1 MQPMRILTTLDAHAG
16 GEPLRIVVSGLAPLR
31 GQTILE
37 RRREML
43 QQHDDVR
50 RALMWE
56 PRGHADMYG
65 AILTPPVTPAAD
77 YGVLFM
83 HNEGYS
89 TMCGHGIIA
98 LTTAL
103 IETGQFPVTGEE
115 TTIGFDSP
123 AGFIRSVATV
133 RDGRVVQAAF
143 ENVPSFVYADA
154 VEVAIGERQVTVPIV
169 FGGAFY
175 ALVEAEIAGLRVHP
189 DDIRELIDFG
199 MAIKHGIEAQMEV
212 VHPLEADLRGIYG
225 TIITGP
231 PTEGADG
238 RNVTIFADGEV
249 DRSPCGTGTA
259 ARLAWLYATGVIRL
273 REPWVHESIIG
284 TRFTGRV
291 LRETTV
297 AGRPAIIPEIAGRGY
312 LTGTSTFM
320 IDPDDPVGDGFLV
333 RPGST
338 R

>member
-1 MQPMRILTTLDAHAG
+1 MKTTRVLTTIEAHAG
-16 GEPLRIVVSGLAPLR
+16 GEPLRIVTSGLAPLR
-31 GQTILE
+31 GHTILE
-37 RRREML
+37 RRQEML
-43 QQHDDVR
+43 EQHDDVR

-65 AILTPPVTPAAD
+65 AILTPPVTPDAD

-98 LTTAL
+98 LTTVL
-103 IETGQFPVTGEE
+103 IETGQFPATGER

-123 AGFIRSVATV
+123 AGFIRAVATV
-133 RDGRVVQAAF
+133 CDGRVVEATF

-154 VEVAIGERQVTVPIV
+154 VEVTTNRGTFTTPVV

-175 ALVEAEIAGLRVHP
+175 ALVDAEAAGLRIDP
-189 DDIRELIDFG
+189 NDIRELIDFG
-199 MAIKHGIEAQMEV
+199 MAIKHAIEARMDV
-212 VHPLEADLRGIYG
+212 VHPLEPELRDIYG

-231 PTEGADG
+231 PSAGADG

-259 ARLAWLYATGVIRL
+259 ARLAWLYATDALGL
-273 REPWVHESIIG
+273 GEPWIHESIVG

-291 LRETTV
+291 LRETDV
-297 AGRPAIIPEIAGRGY
+297 AGRPAIVPEIGGRGY
-312 LTGTSTFM
+312 LTGTSTFT
-320 IDPDDPVGDGFLV
+320 IDPDDPVAGGFLV
-333 RPGST
+333 RPGSS

>member
-1 MQPMRILTTLDAHAG
+1 MRTVRMLTTIEAHAG
-16 GEPLRIVVSGLAPLR
+16 GEPLRIITSGVPPLR

-43 QQHDDVR
+43 EQHDDVR

-65 AILTPPVTPAAD
+65 ALLTPPVTADAD

-98 LTTAL
+98 LTTVL
-103 IETGQFPVTGEE
+103 IETGQFPVSGDTA
-115 TTIGFDSP
+115 TIGYDSP
-123 AGFIRSVATV
+123 AGFIRATASIA
-133 RDGRVVQAAF
+133 DGRVETVAF
-143 ENVPSFVYADA
+143 ENVPSFVFNDGID
-154 VEVAIGERQVTVPIV
+154 VETTRGMHRVPVV

-175 ALVEAEIAGLRVHP
+175 ALIDAAALGLEVRR
-189 DDIRELIDFG
+189 DDIRDLIDIG
-199 MAIKHGIEAQMEV
+199 MEIKRAIEAQVEV
-212 VHPLEADLRGIYG
+212 VHPDEPDLRGIYG
-225 TIITGP
+225 TIITGTP
-231 PTEGADG
+231 SVGADG

-259 ARLAWLYATGVIRL
+259 ARLAWLHATGEVGL
-273 REPWVHESIIG
+273 NTPWVHESIID

-291 LRETTV
+291 LRETMV
-297 AGRPAIIPEIAGRGY
+297 AGTPAIVPEISGRGY

-320 IDPDDPVGDGFLV
+320 LDPEDPVSGGFLV
-333 RPGST
+333 RPGSHQ
-338 R
+338 